1 MVRSLCKLFCNI
13 LMEEEEFFKGP
24 VYILCIF
31 SVKFIILYMDFYV
44 FVRVYV
50 LCRSCLIQ
58 KIVNRGKRRF
68 LVMTKLLN

>member
-1 MVRSLCKLFCNI
+1 MVRSLCKLFSNI

-31 SVKFIILYMDFYV
+31 IVKFVILYMNFYA
-44 FVRVYV
+44 FVCMYV

-58 KIVNRGKRRF
+58 KVVHR
-68 LVMTKLLN
+68 